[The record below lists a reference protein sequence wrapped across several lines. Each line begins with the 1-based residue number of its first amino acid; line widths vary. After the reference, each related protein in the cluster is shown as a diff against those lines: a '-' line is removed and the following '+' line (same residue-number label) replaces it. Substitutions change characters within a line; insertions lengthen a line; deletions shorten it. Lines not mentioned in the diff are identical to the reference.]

1 MPTPPPLPTSIPHDN
16 CHGLTPAT
24 GRRRE
29 AFAGRC
35 STRNDLLASSSAT
48 AEPVNLSAPTG
59 SATLAARRGDAFG
72 HPHTLL
78 LDGKRALS
86 RHEFCATFGIGL
98 TTFHALVKSGALN
111 VRKVGRRTLVS
122 AAEAERWWASC
133 AMGRGS

>member
-1 MPTPPPLPTSIPHDN
+1 MPTQRPPSASVSHDN
-16 CHGLTPAT
+16 FHRLAPAA
-24 GRRRE
+24 GRPRE

-35 STRNDLLASSSAT
+35 STRNDLLASSSVT

-86 RHEFCATFGIGL
+86 RREVCATFGIGL